1 MKLSEVSKIT
11 AIGVLALMGSFSG
24 AAYAQVASPS
34 PHATGVTAP
43 AGTVEMGGSQWVSD
57 HLQGFCRLDKP
68 AGSATYSINSNTCV
82 TVAVSPGQPSY
93 DANTNFVYVPD
104 NSSKSQGVWR
114 LKFDPATKN
123 IITSTRST
131 FKPVLLAPGKGL
143 AGVRTTATA
152 LGPNGLYV
160 GSIKSGNIVRITNP
174 AGATTNQQVQ
184 KIGSTSDGRG
194 IAGMTLV
201 GTDLYL
207 AEGGAV
213 SAISIDPKL
222 CRPASPCVADP
233 LVSNFVIAP
242 TAITSNGTQD
252 LYIADVSNQVIRY
265 TLDMT
270 GNGNDTEEMYVP
282 GGTFRIISGL
292 GMAADKTTLFVGD
305 DPTDGNGVAQ
315 GRMWQVVPPTPATR

>member
-1 MKLSEVSKIT
+1 MNLSEVSKIT

-24 AAYAQVASPS
+24 AAYAQQATTTPN
-34 PHATGVTAP
+34 ATGVTAP
-43 AGTVEMGGSQWVSD
+43 GGTVEMGGSQWVSD

-160 GSIKSGNIVRITNP
+160 GSLNLTRLK
-174 AGATTNQQVQ
+174 
-184 KIGSTSDGRG
+184 
-194 IAGMTLV
+194 
-201 GTDLYL
+201 
-207 AEGGAV
+207 
-213 SAISIDPKL
+213 
-222 CRPASPCVADP
+222 VA
-233 LVSNFVIAP
+233 
-242 TAITSNGTQD
+242 
-252 LYIADVSNQVIRY
+252 
-265 TLDMT
+265 
-270 GNGNDTEEMYVP
+270 
-282 GGTFRIISGL
+282 
-292 GMAADKTTLFVGD
+292 
-305 DPTDGNGVAQ
+305 
-315 GRMWQVVPPTPATR
+315 